1 MVAVGGAPELPAADS
16 LDAVLAHQTANTALT
31 DADAQLVQLLSH
43 ARPAIAAQAEAVLIA
58 DMGEEHHVAPLAM
71 RRGPMLPSMKSALG
85 NAHQAAQMAAGQR
98 AAILGNIL
106 KLHGF

>member
-1 MVAVGGAPELPAADS
+1 
-16 LDAVLAHQTANTALT
+16 
-31 DADAQLVQLLSH
+31 
-43 ARPAIAAQAEAVLIA
+43 VLIA

-71 RRGPMLPSMKSALG
+71 RRGPVLPGMQPALG